1 MSAPVD
7 EFDLD
12 IRLGDVPAPNPND
25 QLTPLVMRTN
35 EAVCPTDECS
45 SYPMCKTTERTC

>member
-12 IRLGDVPAPNPND
+12 IRLGEVPAP
-25 QLTPLVMRTN
+25 TPHAVPMVMRTA
-35 EAVCPTDECS
+35 EGACPSDDCS

>member
-12 IRLGDVPAPNPND
+12 IRLGDKPEQD
-25 QLTPLVMRTN
+25 RFTTPVMRTN
-35 EAVCPTDECS
+35 ESVCPTDDCS

>member
-1 MSAPVD
+1 MTTPVD

-12 IRLGDVPAPNPND
+12 IRLGAVRAEV
-25 QLTPLVMRTN
+25 LTDPMVMRTN
-35 EAVCPTDECS
+35 ESVCPTDECS